1 VQPHG
6 LYFPYIH
13 VRDDNWLKT
22 AALYWPTVRRLVP
35 DRHQT
40 RDSPTARVF
49 AEAGVL
55 GSEDPRTLLATA
67 GLDLLMALRAN
78 ADELASRYR
87 VVPGDGPAHVDHDTA
102 RGVFVP
108 AGHKH
113 LGWVH
118 LDKFP
123 FGAVDMLVG
132 HGLAVRGRDSAPSVD
147 SEQDP
152 AWSDYGYDHYPA
164 ETWIG
169 LHPAVAGA
177 YMTALV
183 GRFSERGNFQPIT
196 DQDDLRAA
204 VPHRDI
210 TEALQILVG
219 EASRPPSREGLDRYV
234 ALSVQAVAPAD
245 LSMVPPDKILECRE
259 KLQGELETF
268 RNHVA
273 KQADELAQIAAI
285 PVEHRKLETFNEH
298 VEKHVKKPL
307 EDLERGLALLR
318 LPTTRTMLTA
328 NSFAAPAGVAA
339 ATNLLDQPVIAA
351 GVETVAVVGT
361 AWWTGVRHDRKKLR
375 TESEVS
381 YLLGVREQLTPK
393 TLANRARKLW
403 AGTYRSPAP

>member
-1 VQPHG
+1 MQPHG

-35 DRHQT
+35 HRHQT

-55 GSEDPRTLLATA
+55 GSEDPRKLLATA

-78 ADELASRYR
+78 ADQLASRYR

-169 LHPAVAGA
+169 LHPAVAAA

-204 VPHRDI
+204 VPHRDV
-210 TEALQILVG
+210 TEALQLLVG
-219 EASRPPSREGLDRYV
+219 AASRPPSREGLDRYV

-245 LSMVPPDKILECRE
+245 LSIVPPDKILECRE
-259 KLQGELETF
+259 KLRDELVAF
-268 RNHVA
+268 RDHVA
-273 KQADELAQIAAI
+273 KQADELAQIASI
-285 PVEHRKLETFNEH
+285 SVDHRELETFNEH
-298 VEKHVKKPL
+298 VEKHIKKPL
-307 EDLERGLALLR
+307 EDLERGLKLLR

-328 NSFAAPAGVAA
+328 SSFAAPAGVAA
-339 ATNLLDQPVIAA
+339 ATSLLDQPVIAA

-403 AGTYRSPAP
+403 AGTY